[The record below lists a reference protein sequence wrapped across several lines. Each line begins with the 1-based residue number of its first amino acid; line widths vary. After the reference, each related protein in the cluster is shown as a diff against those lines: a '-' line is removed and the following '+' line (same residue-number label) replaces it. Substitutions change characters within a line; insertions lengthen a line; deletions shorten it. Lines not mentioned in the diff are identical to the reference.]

1 VTQKLLITGSGGLVG
16 GILRKTLSDT
26 FELFGLDS
34 RADMSSVSLFQADIR
49 SPEQVEAVFAR
60 IPSLAYVVHLA
71 GDARVDADW
80 DSAFQVNIGGT
91 ENIYAAAHRHG
102 IQRVVLA
109 SSNHV
114 TGAYEGLP
122 PVLHLKQNRQLITT
136 RDPIRPD
143 GFYGVSKA
151 AAEAIARMYFELY
164 GLPSVC
170 LRIGTVLSHDDP
182 TREARTASTW
192 LSHRDLVQL
201 VLRSLSANV
210 RFGIYYGVSN
220 NQGRFWDISD
230 AERDL
235 GYHPEDDASHYSA
248 SRKMN

>member
-1 VTQKLLITGSGGLVG
+1 MTQKLLITGSEGLVG
-16 GILRKTLSDT
+16 KILWKNLSDT

-34 RADMSSVSLFQADIR
+34 RADPSTATLFQADITI
-49 SPEQVEAVFAR
+49 PEQVEAVFAS

-71 GDARVDADW
+71 GDARVDAEW
-80 DSAFQVNIGGT
+80 ESAFHVNIGGT
-91 ENIYAAAHRHG
+91 ENVYAAARKHG

-122 PVLHLKQNRQLITT
+122 PVLHLKENRPLITT

-164 GLPSVC
+164 GLQSVC
-170 LRIGTVLSHDDP
+170 LRIGTVLRDDDP
-182 TREARTASTW
+182 TREARTLSTW

-201 VLRSLSANV
+201 VLRSLSADV
-210 RFGIYYGVSN
+210 KFGIYYGVSN
-220 NQGRFWDISD
+220 NRRKFWDISE

-235 GYHPEDDASHYSA
+235 DYHPKDNASNYVPS
-248 SRKMN
+248 